1 MAGTTSN
8 DFVNSGFFWAL
19 IVLIIWSFV
28 WKAFALYRAGANRSP
43 VWFVVLLVV
52 NTVGILDILYLFIW
66 GKKKNAPAVTVV
78 GQ

>member
-1 MAGTTSN
+1 MNETSTK
-8 DFVNSGFFWAL
+8 DFANSGFLLVF
-19 IVLIIWSFV
+19 IVLVIWSFV